1 MQKDQ
6 STTHKRRNKP
16 NMMQQNL
23 TRTLLGAF
31 LATGFASAVTT
42 AAIAAPTADKYLQEI
57 KKLEGIP
64 TELTMYIFNMEEK
77 MLIETKTVEK
87 ICKAGEILNSKGIPL
102 FNMQSIQKYYE
113 ALEREDYSS
122 FGQDEKRMKIFA
134 SSIKLS
140 AFIKTMTSL
149 CKHVI

>member
-1 MQKDQ
+1 MQEDQ
-6 STTHKRRNKP
+6 STTHKRRKKP
-16 NMMQQNL
+16 NMIQQHFSG
-23 TRTLLGAF
+23 TLLGAL
-31 LATGFASAVTT
+31 LATGLALTGTT
-42 AAIAAPTADKYLQEI
+42 AAEAAPTVENYLQEI

-64 TELTMYIFNMEEK
+64 TELTQYIFNMEEK

-87 ICKAGEILNSKGIPL
+87 MCQAGEILNSKGIPL
-102 FNMQSIQKYYE
+102 FNMQSIQKYYD
-113 ALEREDYSS
+113 ALEKQDYSS
-122 FGQDEKRMKIFA
+122 FGQNEKRMKIFA

>member
-1 MQKDQ
+1 MQEDQ
-6 STTHKRRNKP
+6 STNHKRRKKP
-16 NMMQQNL
+16 NIMQQYFSG
-23 TRTLLGAF
+23 TLLGAL
-31 LATGFASAVTT
+31 LATGLALAVP
-42 AAIAAPTADKYLQEI
+42 AAGAAPTVENYLQEI

-64 TELTMYIFNMEEK
+64 TELTQYIFNMEEK
-77 MLIETKTVEK
+77 MLLESKTVEK
-87 ICKAGEILNSKGIPL
+87 TCQAGEILNSKGIPL
-102 FNMQSIQKYYE
+102 FNMQSIQKYYD
-113 ALEREDYSS
+113 ALEKQDYSS